1 MLVYRKQR
9 GRALKMNPTKR
20 RLLLEGY
27 FSSLRGADGKKRY
40 LAKLSVI
47 NGFDPYESERKD
59 WNDDVDL
66 WPGITYVHLG
76 MYLLA
81 TPSPYTGEDLL
92 NYKSLDC
99 YVNFISGWVREVLVK
114 SFDDKRVVI
123 GKVIYASNTMLFVC

>member
-1 MLVYRKQR
+1 MQLRNVLLRKLPV
-9 GRALKMNPTKR
+9 GHVGVPEVPEAAWPCTKNESDER

-27 FSSLRGADGKKRY
+27 FSSLGVQMGRY

-99 YVNFISGWVREVLVK
+99 YVNFISGWVRK
-114 SFDDKRVVI
+114 
-123 GKVIYASNTMLFVC
+123 C